1 MSKKKLR
8 RHLRRL
14 AERKGESYG
23 ESIRRFYGKGL
34 SEMDRNLLY
43 SLYKR
48 TPLSEPKRDLDLER
62 MMCYDDEKNH
72 GHS

>member
-8 RHLRRL
+8 RHLRRV
-14 AERKGESYG
+14 AERKKESYG
-23 ESIRRFYGKGL
+23 DSIRRFYGREL
-34 SEMDRNLLY
+34 SDMDINLMY

-62 MMCYDDEKNH
+62 MMCYDDRKNH